1 MGGCDLSLDRHV
13 SEVVCHKAFLYSTT
27 QHTPVQLDIMK
38 LGRELLLAVVVFCVL
53 PSFPSPFLSSPH
65 GLYDL
70 YYILHAAFFTT
81 SKHLFHLLPDGCI
94 SLASQFTHAHLSYQV
109 EQKPKATIFYDNLLC
124 ACPKPIYV
132 GLRIAPMIHIQVV
145 LAFVTA
151 KL

>member
-1 MGGCDLSLDRHV
+1 MGGCDLSLDRHL
-13 SEVVCHKAFLYSTT
+13 SEVVRHKAFLYSTT

-94 SLASQFTHAHLSYQV
+94 SLASQFTHTHTYPTKWS
-109 EQKPKATIFYDNLLC
+109 KNLKLQFSMI
-124 ACPKPIYV
+124 IYCV
-132 GLRIAPMIHIQVV
+132 HVQSP
-145 LAFVTA
+145 FT
-151 KL
+151 